1 MTDIFFIS
9 DSLALKIHQQ
19 QVNRFGGINGIRD
32 QNLLAS
38 ALGAP
43 RQTWD
48 YTQDIYQ
55 SAAQYC
61 FSIANNHP
69 FLDGNKRTATA
80 CMLIFLVKNGLKPTM
95 SNDDLYQWVIEITIN
110 KMQRDELAEHL
121 RHSTEKIG

>member
-32 QNLLAS
+32 QNILAS

>member
-9 DSLALKIHQQ
+9 DSLALKIHPQ
-19 QVNRFGGINGIRD
+19 QVICFGGINGIRD
-32 QNLLAS
+32 KNLLAS

-43 RQTWD
+43 RQTWN

-95 SNDDLYQWVIEITIN
+95 SNGDLYQWVIEITIN
-110 KMQRDELAEHL
+110 KMQRDGLAEHL